1 MQNNQQ
7 RLFLLLI
14 LAGIIYFLY
23 TKWDAYKNPP
33 IENAQTE
40 QVASVSNSSSNQ
52 SSNVVPTIGSSAN
65 DGQASMDIGEFITV
79 ETDLY
84 KIKIAKHGGDIVE
97 AGLLKYPESLD
108 EPDKPFKILDST
120 KSRYQVT
127 RAGLS
132 SQSHP
137 TTPNHLNAVY
147 TSSTDHYKMAD
158 ESNSLIVPL
167 TFTDSETGLTV
178 VKTYEFTRDHY
189 TVGFSQELI
198 NNTND
203 VWVGGEYIEI
213 ATKKPHNPKGSAIGA
228 SSFDGSVFS
237 LPYNDFK
244 YEKLAYDK
252 MALIKRGLNA
262 NGVEDVMAVPKV
274 FPEGNEP
281 GKAGWIAMIQQ
292 YFVVASVP
300 GKNKEATDHSQS
312 VIETLQY
319 GKSSDISQNTYGIR
333 MRDYAPIEVKP
344 GESYQFENRYFIGPK
359 LTDQLEETADYLD
372 LTVDYGWF
380 SPISKLM
387 LVILKFFHSFI
398 GNWGWS
404 IILLTL
410 TVKLALF
417 YFANKGYTSMAK
429 MRAVAPKLALI
440 KEEYGDNRQK
450 QSEEMMKL
458 YRKEKINPLGGCWPI
473 IIQIPVFIALF
484 WMLMESVELR
494 QAPWILW
501 IKDLSLRDPYFILPV
516 IMGVT
521 MFFQQRLNPAP
532 TDPMQQKV
540 MKWLPVVFTFM
551 FMWFAAGIVLY
562 WITNN
567 LLTILQQ
574 SFIMRRVERDIN
586 KHNHN

>member
-33 IENAQTE
+33 IQNVQTE
-40 QVASVSNSSSNQ
+40 QVVSNSAQ
-52 SSNVVPTIGSSAN
+52 SDNVIPTIGAISK
-65 DGQASMDIGEFITV
+65 DGQASLSLGEYITV

-84 KIKIAKHGGDIVE
+84 KIKIAKNGGDIIE
-97 AGLLKYPESLD
+97 AGLLKYPESL
-108 EPDKPFKILDST
+108 EAQDKPFKILDTSQ
-120 KSRYQVT
+120 SRYQVT

-137 TTPNHLNAVY
+137 TTPNHLNAIY
-147 TSSTDHYKMAD
+147 RSESDHYKMGNSD
-158 ESNSLIVPL
+158 SLIVPL
-167 TFTDSETGLTV
+167 TTTDPETGITV
-178 VKTYEFTRDHY
+178 VKTYEFTRGHY

-198 NNTND
+198 NNSND
-203 VWVGGEYIEI
+203 VWVGGEYVEI
-213 ATKKPHNPKGSAIGA
+213 ATQKPHNPKGSAIGA

-237 LPYNDFK
+237 LPYNGYK

-252 MALIKRGLNA
+252 MAFIKRGLNA
-262 NGVEDVMAVPKV
+262 DGIEDTMVVPKV
-274 FPEGNEP
+274 FPDPKEHEGP

-292 YFVVASVP
+292 YFVVAAVP
-300 GKNKEATDHSQS
+300 GKDKEATNHARSI
-312 VIETLQY
+312 IETLQY

-333 MRDYAPIEVKP
+333 MRDYAPVTVQP
-344 GESYQFENRYFIGPK
+344 GESYYFENRYFIGPK
-359 LTDQLEETADYLD
+359 LTEQLEETADYLD
-372 LTVDYGWF
+372 LTLDYGWF

>member
-23 TKWDAYKNPP
+23 TKWDAYKNPTP
-33 IENAQTE
+33 VVETE
-40 QVASVSNSSSNQ
+40 QVVTTNQ
-52 SSNVVPTIGSSAN
+52 ADGSSAVPRLGSSHSE
-65 DGQASMDIGEFITV
+65 GQHVANLDDYITV
-79 ETDLY
+79 VTDLY
-84 KIKIAKHGGDIVE
+84 EVKIAKQGGDIIE
-97 AGLLKYPESLD
+97 AGLLKYPESLEAQD
-108 EPDKPFKILDST
+108 VPFKILDNSP
-120 KSRYQVT
+120 KLFQVAQT
-127 RAGLS
+127 GLLAES
-132 SQSHP
+132 ENGSVLHTDS
-137 TTPNHLNAVY
+137 Y
-147 TSSTDHYKMAD
+147 FTSGADHYEMAEGD
-158 ESNSLIVPL
+158 DSLIVPL
-167 TFTDSETGLTV
+167 TYVDPETNLAVTKV
-178 VKTYEFTRDHY
+178 YEFNRDHY
-189 TVGFSQELI
+189 TIGFSQQVE
-198 NNTND
+198 NRSSQD
-203 VWVGGEYIEI
+203 WVGREYRQI

-237 LPYNDFK
+237 LPHNDYK
-244 YEKLAYDK
+244 YEKLAYEK
-252 MALIKRGLNA
+252 MTTVERGFNSEGREVTRH
-262 NGVEDVMAVPKV
+262 NPKT
-274 FPEGNEP
+274 FEGD
-281 GKAGWIAMIQQ
+281 AGWIAMIQQ
-292 YFVVASVP
+292 YFVAASVA
-300 GKNKEATDHSQS
+300 GKDKEATKQTQNIIQTFQIGD
-312 VIETLQY
+312 Y
-319 GKSSDISQNTYGIR
+319 KDISQNTYVIS
-333 MRDYAPIEVKP
+333 MMNKNPVTIKP
-344 GESYQFENRYFIGPK
+344 GESYNFESRYFMGPK
-359 LTDQLEETADYLD
+359 LKEQLEETADYLD
-372 LTVDYGWF
+372 LTLDYGWF
-380 SPISKLM
+380 SPISELM
-387 LVILKFFHSFI
+387 LWILKFFHSFI

-574 SFIMRRVERDIN
+574 SFIMKRVERDIN